1 VAAAGTAGDGSGTDR
16 IHWSV
21 DSASLAYRF
30 GQRGEIIH

>member
-1 VAAAGTAGDGSGTDR
+1 VAAAGAAGGGSSAEG

-30 GQRGEIIH
+30 GQRGEIVH